1 MTTNTTKTTTT
12 TTAAVDEVIDLLRQL
27 RLPHMRSHAPDVLA
41 TARAQRWEP
50 AETLRALLTEE
61 LAGRQASSIRTRLK
75 AAGFPTGKTF
85 DTWNQQVSSVPEPT
99 ARSLATLEW
108 IDRHENLVVA
118 GPSGTGKSHLVEAL
132 GHAAIEHG
140 CHVQWFSLEQL
151 GTLVGRHR
159 ADGTTSRA
167 IKRLMRADLICIDD
181 IGLLPVSTETAEALY
196 RVVDAAYEQR
206 SIAISSNLH
215 PAGLDEL
222 MPKTIA
228 NATVDRLLHHAHVVI
243 TTGDSIRLT
252 QATGGQGVMPL
263 TN

>member
-1 MTTNTTKTTTT
+1 M
-12 TTAAVDEVIDLLRQL
+12 TAATTPSTVKVDEVIDLLRQL
-27 RLPHMRSHAPDVLA
+27 RLPHMRTHAPDVLA

-50 AETLRALLTEE
+50 VETLRALLAEE

-75 AAGFPTGKTF
+75 TAGFPTGKTF
-85 DTWNQQVSSVPEPT
+85 DTWNQTVSSVPEPT
-99 ARSLATLEW
+99 QRSLVTLEW
-108 IDRHENLVVA
+108 IERHENLVVA

-132 GHAAIEHG
+132 GHAAVNNG
-140 CHVQWFSLEQL
+140 CHVQWFSLEAL
-151 GTLVGRHR
+151 GQLVGRHR

-167 IKRLMRADLICIDD
+167 IRKLMRADLICIDD
-181 IGLLPVSTETAEALY
+181 IGLLPVATETAEALY

-206 SIAISSNLH
+206 SIALSSNLH
-215 PAGLDEL
+215 PAGFDEL

-228 NATVDRLLHHAHVVI
+228 NATVDRLLHHAHIVI

-263 TN
+263 ND

>member
-1 MTTNTTKTTTT
+1 MTTNTTTTT
-12 TTAAVDEVIDLLRQL
+12 TTAAVDEVIDLLKQL
-27 RLPHMRSHAPDVLA
+27 RLPHMRTHAPDILA

-75 AAGFPTGKTF
+75 TAGFPTGKTF

-215 PAGLDEL
+215 PAGFDEL